1 MTDLGLKT
9 LFATSGKSS
18 SFVAVFVACCAVFG
32 VVQIGQG
39 FYATTNAQHSV
50 LRLGESAI
58 LQEGVRVQTLAFQHI
73 KRPGPVS
80 PGTSLVAADGEA
92 GICSL
97 KRLAVGYEFDVV
109 MAEGQ
114 KVTLKV
120 TGLKA
125 ADWQSQGSELNALGS
140 TSGAVTCQ
148 SLVGKTPEQKL

>member
-1 MTDLGLKT
+1 MTDPRLKT
-9 LFATSGKSS
+9 LFVAWRKTSC
-18 SFVAVFVACCAVFG
+18 FAAVFIGCFVLLG

-39 FYATTNAQHSV
+39 FYVKAKAQHSV
-50 LRLGESAI
+50 LRLGESAV
-58 LQEGVRVQTLAFQHI
+58 LQEGVSVQTLAFQHI
-73 KRPGPVS
+73 KTPGPLS

-97 KRLAVGYEFDVV
+97 KQLAVGYEFDVM
-109 MAEGQ
+109 MAKGQ

-125 ADWQSQGSELNALGS
+125 ADWPQGSELNVSGL
-140 TSGAVTCQ
+140 TSKPVTCQ